1 MATFGWAYV
10 DCIDIGPDCE
20 GPTGSVQ
27 FLTGANAL
35 SGSSSFLY
43 HTAAVHGYAAST
55 LVLTG
60 TLVVSGTISASM
72 YHIKDIA
79 LIDTTGSTYFGDD
92 QTDVHARTGSL
103 ELYSDTKKIY
113 EITSPSAAISG
124 SGTLHNV
131 GAITSTGQIA
141 TTGSLVGNVLD
152 IGGSDLTVTSNGNVS
167 GSGTLYAAGAATFSS
182 TLATTGSISGSS
194 TLQIV
199 GAITSTGQVATT
211 GSLVGNVLDIG
222 GSDFTVTPAGNV
234 SGSGTLYAAG
244 AATFSDTLAT
254 TGSITAGSTITAGG
268 NVLPTN
274 DNSQDLGSAAQRWAN
289 IYTGDLHLKNE
300 RGDWSVVEEEEYL
313 SVINNKTGKKYKFVL
328 EEIED

>member
-1 MATFGWAYV
+1 MAYNSHR
-10 DCIDIGPDCE
+10 GP
-20 GPTGSVQ
+20 Q
-27 FLTGANAL
+27 YIL
-35 SGSSSFLY
+35 
-43 HTAAVHGYAAST
+43 
-55 LVLTG
+55 
-60 TLVVSGTISASM
+60 
-72 YHIKDIA
+72 
-79 LIDTTGSTYFGDD
+79 GSTPG
-92 QTDVHARTGSL
+92 
-103 ELYSDTKKIY
+103 
-113 EITSPSAAISG
+113 
-124 SGTLHNV
+124 
-131 GAITSTGQIA
+131 
-141 TTGSLVGNVLD
+141 
-152 IGGSDLTVTSNGNVS
+152 VS
-167 GSGTLYAAGAATFSS
+167 GSGTFTTTDISASGQLHVSGNVGIKTDTPLYDLHINGAGSTIATIDGGSGGDAYLRFNTNGVEKAYIKQGSGGNTIITNDVAAKNLQLQARAAAGSATTYLFLDGGSESILMTQPVSASSTLYHAGAATFSS

-274 DNSQDLGSAAQRWAN
+274 DNSQDLGSVAQRWAN